1 MLSANATLQTDY
13 ELKLWYKVYMERHGP
28 PGDGVF
34 NSELLAEI
42 IEELI
47 ASGEISEDELIF

>member
-1 MLSANATLQTDY
+1 
-13 ELKLWYKVYMERHGP
+13 MERYGP

-47 ASGEISEDELIF
+47 ATGEISEDELIF